1 MNTKN
6 EKKNRKKR
14 NRSSGS
20 DNLNTSKVFKPR
32 GPSESSESSGVDTS
46 VVVSEVLNETN
57 SILYDLFLE
66 EPAFSTAS
74 SETMAAQVSTSTS
87 ETNTSKSE
95 SESVSK
101 HSSDPSNSD
110 IMNLLLNISQR
121 LGAVEKKLSSL
132 ESLEKKVEN
141 FDSELKRIWRS
152 IEEKHK
158 KIDCRLTTV
167 EEKSESV
174 EFAVGQ
180 IQSQITELE
189 NKRDK
194 VSEDLLY
201 LQSQSMRNNLLFTN
215 IPESTSEGAEET
227 ERKLRAH
234 IHEKMRVAKEVV
246 DEISFER
253 VHRTGVKQDGK
264 IRNIVAKFTLFKE
277 RELVRRQWKTLKNTP
292 YSVFEQFPKEIAEKR
307 RRLRSKVKEHKEKGD
322 DAWIAY
328 DTLYVNGRPVR
339 E

>member
-1 MNTKN
+1 MDTENEN
-6 EKKNRKKR
+6 EKKKKKKR

-20 DNLNTSKVFKPR
+20 DSLNTSKVFKPR
-32 GPSESSESSGVDTS
+32 GPSESSESSGADTS
-46 VVVSEVLNETN
+46 VIVSEVLNETN
-57 SILYDLFLE
+57 SILYNLILE
-66 EPAFSTAS
+66 EPATATTS
-74 SETMAAQVSTSTS
+74 SETMASSDNTST
-87 ETNTSKSE
+87 TNTSKSE
-95 SESVSK
+95 STN
-101 HSSDPSNSD
+101 PSNSD

-121 LGAVEKKLSSL
+121 LGVVEKKLCSL

-152 IEEKHK
+152 IEERHK
-158 KIDCRLTTV
+158 KVDQRLTTV

-180 IQSQITELE
+180 IQSQITDLE

-194 VSEDLLY
+194 VNEDLLY

-246 DEISFER
+246 DNISFER
-253 VHRTGVKQDGK
+253 VHRTGVKHDGK
-264 IRNIVAKFTLFKE
+264 IRNIVAKFSLFKE
-277 RELVRRQWKTLKNTP
+277 RELVRRQWKTLKDTP
-292 YSVFEQFPKEIAEKR
+292 YSVFEQFPKEIVEKR

-328 DTLYVNGRPVR
+328 DTLYVNGRPVK